1 MAKAKHLTYEDRVCI
16 EEMLNEHR
24 SYREIARALGKSPS
38 TIQREIKN
46 HTKTTVTK
54 DNDCTFAK
62 SCTEKHICGRRD
74 CNRLCKYCKYCKTKC
89 PNYTKQYC
97 QVKIDNHDLCNGC
110 SHRHYMCSYDR
121 DEYIAKTSHRQYKS
135 TLTDARSGFD
145 LTSGELIEI
154 NDIVSPR
161 LKQGQSIYHIL
172 QSEDVSLNVSMST
185 IYRLVDLNELDA
197 RNIDLRNRV
206 KIAKRKP
213 RRMKCEMLSK
223 LKIGHLYKDYLE
235 YCKNNDFMLVEMDC
249 VEGSRESKCVLLTLH
264 FPLLHFQLAFIMSE
278 HTSECVV
285 RTLDMLET
293 ILGTELF
300 RSVFQVI
307 LTDNGH
313 EFMDVERME
322 KSALEDGNRTKV
334 FFCEPNRSDQKGAC
348 ENNHKYIRYV
358 IPKGTNFDN
367 LNQFQINDMMNHINS
382 YRRKSLCGKSPYEI
396 ARTMLPDDFFVLL
409 GIEQIEDKDII
420 LDPSLFK

>member
-1 MAKAKHLTYEDRVCI
+1 MAKTKHLTYEDRVCI

-24 SYREIARALGKSPS
+24 SYREIARTLGKSPS

-54 DNDCTFAK
+54 DNDCAFAK
-62 SCTEKHICGRRD
+62 DCTERHICGRRD
-74 CNRLCKYCKYCKTKC
+74 CKRLCKYCNVCKTKC
-89 PNYTKQYC
+89 PHYTKREC
-97 QVKIDNHDLCNGC
+97 QVKIDNHNLCNGC
-110 SHRHYMCSYDR
+110 SHRYYMCHYDR
-121 DEYIAKTSHRQYKS
+121 EEYVAKISHEKYKS
-135 TLTDARSGFD
+135 TLRESRSGFD
-145 LTSGELIEI
+145 LTAGELIKI

-161 LKQGQSIYHIL
+161 IKQGQSIYHIL
-172 QSEDVSLNVSMST
+172 QSADVSLDVSMST
-185 IYRLVDLNELDA
+185 LYRLVDFNELDA

-206 KIAKRKP
+206 KISKRKP

-223 LKIGHLYKDYLE
+223 LKIGHLYKDYLD
-235 YCKNNDFMLVEMDC
+235 YRQKNDFMLVEMDC

-264 FPLLHFQLAFIMSE
+264 FPLLHFQLAFIMPE

-285 RTLDMLET
+285 QTLDMLET
-293 ILGTELF
+293 VLGTELF

-322 KSALEDGNRTKV
+322 KSALEGGNRTKV

-367 LNQFQINDMMNHINS
+367 LNQFQINDMMNNINS

-409 GIEQIEDKDII
+409 GIEQIKDKDIV
-420 LDPSLFK
+420 LDPSLLK